1 MVTSFMF
8 VGCKDPE
15 PEPTPPAVNT
25 PNNGDTNTD
34 EGTTGGNESEAT
46 YTVKFYY
53 SDESSAGEDV
63 TGKKAGEEVT
73 LPTLTAKEG
82 KTFSGWYLTKTAE
95 GTAISSSLSGGKYAV
110 KAEDAKEGIIKLY
123 AVYIEN
129 SSAIE
134 VESISVSPATVSN
147 LQVGNTQQLTVSY
160 NPVDAN
166 VGNSVTYVSDATNVA
181 TVDANGLVKAI
192 TAGNAVI
199 TVTSG
204 NGKTATVNVTVVPKP
219 KVLVDVIL
227 GKTDDTT
234 FTATAKY
241 DDNTTE
247 EVTNTSSW
255 VSTDTS
261 VATVNNGVVEVVG
274 AGTTK
279 ISASY
284 TYNGAEQTSGE
295 ATIVVEEN
303 VGSSGDTDILVVYM
317 LSNYGEVQGGGYFY
331 AWKGDS
337 NPYGSWPGSKMTL
350 TSDSAAYYFVIEDSS
365 KIENLIINNNSK
377 QTGNMA
383 LPGTTGHWL
392 CYHNGTSWGWK
403 EYDGVLAD
411 VGGNDNPSDGT
422 FNVTVTMPEVSDD
435 NNGNNNDNPVVPDDP
450 VIPDDLVIPS
460 GTYRVHLYNCSW
472 ANANIYYYG
481 SGKQN
486 AAWPGVSMIS
496 ENNGWYYDMTE
507 TWVSAGSTSY
517 VFNNGSDQYPANGND
532 DEIPSGTNEAWFDF
546 SSKTWH
552 TSNPHKPTAP
562 SISISPDDGY
572 ISTSGSIKITINTGN
587 SAITD
592 ASVEVSGVSSA
603 IYDYDDFTNNSLTIS
618 VKNLTSEADKS
629 IYVNA
634 SVTNAIGTDT
644 DSVTYTTKGSANVEL
659 SGNWNE
665 LTIYQVMVS
674 SFQDGDP
681 SRGYQYAYGPS
692 SAIKGGD
699 LQGII
704 NAADYIKEL
713 GCNAIWMTP
722 IFNSNGEGHLDSTGY
737 FTYDYFNVDP
747 KFGTN
752 EKFRELVETYHEKGM
767 YVILDGV
774 FGHWGVNVAP
784 SPTGKT
790 PTRSNGQY
798 KACDYP
804 ASLEF
809 FKEVATYWIK
819 EYKIDGWRLDQ
830 CYQVGLGENALG
842 TMADNSGTNGHNY
855 WYEIRTAVE
864 QAAQEN
870 ANNGEEWGTLGY
882 MVGEHWRGDSATI
895 QNGSVIPGPNGIGY
909 GLKSCFDFP
918 SRYKLV
924 QNIAREEGNNTGNDF
939 GGALSYTYGTSTD
952 KGYYHPDG
960 YWPNLFFTNHDL
972 VRLGNLI
979 NWRFSETPSD
989 ANYFKRH
996 KVAMAVLAAYSGP
1009 ITIYYGDEWGAYV
1022 DGYTGPGA
1030 LGAYNDNCA
1039 RSTGKISGF
1048 TSAEQDCLNYA
1059 KSLMNMRSENEVL
1072 WNGDSST
1079 LVSQTSYYVGKKT
1092 LGSEEVIFI
1101 INNGTNSVSY
1111 NCSGTDMLTGQ
1122 TVSGSVTCD
1131 GLSARFIRLK

>member
-1 MVTSFMF
+1 MKKFWLLTLILSIIFTMTFTVFS
-8 VGCKDPE
+8 CKDPE
-15 PEPTPPAVNT
+15 IPQESTSGTETPEKP
-25 PNNGDTNTD
+25 GDTNKPET
-34 EGTTGGNESEAT
+34 T

-53 SDESSAGEDV
+53 EDESSAGEDV

-82 KTFSGWYLTKTAE
+82 KTFSGWYLTKTAT
-95 GTAISSSLSGGKYAV
+95 GNAVSSSLSGGKYTV
-110 KAEDAKEGIIKLY
+110 KATDAKEGIIKLY

-134 VESISVSPATVSN
+134 VVSISVNPSTVSN
-147 LQVGNTQQLTVSY
+147 LQVGSTQQLTVSY

-166 VGNSVTYVSDATNVA
+166 VGNSVTWKSSSESVA
-181 TVDANGLVKAI
+181 TVDGNGLVKAVA
-192 TAGNAVI
+192 AGNAVI
-199 TVTSG
+199 TVTSA

-219 KVLVDVIL
+219 KVLLSVEL
-227 GKTDDTT
+227 GKTNDTT

-241 DDNTTE
+241 DDSTTE

-255 VSTDTS
+255 ASTNTS

-274 AGTTK
+274 EGTTE

-284 TYNGAEQTSGE
+284 TYNGVTKETGS

-303 VGSSGDTDILVVYM
+303 VASSGEIDKLYFITTNQWSTASPRYAAYFFGNGEKWVDMKEHSTGVYVCDKPEGYPSVIFCRMNPSSTTNDWDSNNKWNQTVDLTIPTDKDTYKYDEGQWDKGTGQW
-317 LSNYGEVQGGGYFY
+317 LSTLTGNYG
-331 AWKGDS
+331 S
-337 NPYGSWPGSKMTL
+337 
-350 TSDSAAYYFVIEDSS
+350 
-365 KIENLIINNNSK
+365 
-377 QTGNMA
+377 
-383 LPGTTGHWL
+383 
-392 CYHNGTSWGWK
+392 
-403 EYDGVLAD
+403 
-411 VGGNDNPSDGT
+411 SDGT
-422 FNVTVTMPEVSDD
+422 FNVTVTMPEISDD
-435 NNGNNNDNPVVPDDP
+435 NNDDNNDDPVISDDP
-450 VIPDDLVIPS
+450 VIPNGLYIYVKAASTPTIWAWEANS
-460 GTYRVHLYNCSW
+460 GEALSENLGES
-472 ANANIYYYG
+472 
-481 SGKQN
+481 
-486 AAWPGVSMIS
+486 WPGNAMSTAIGM
-496 ENNGWYYDMTE
+496 NDPTGWYMKDFTE
-507 TWVSAGSTSY
+507 AGATGKNI
-517 VFNNGSDQYPANGND
+517 VFKLNGSDP
-532 DEIPSGTNEAWFDF
+532 EITGLNKTFWYDGTQCYDTDPTTPPE
-546 SSKTWH
+546 
-552 TSNPHKPTAP
+552 PTAP
-562 SISISPDDGY
+562 SVTINPATGY
-572 ISTSGSIKITINTGN
+572 ISTSGSIKITLNNGN
-587 SAITD
+587 STITD
-592 ASVEVSGVSSA
+592 ASVEVSGVA
-603 IYDYDDFTNNSLTIS
+603 NATYDYSDFTNNTLTIS
-618 VKNLTSEADKS
+618 VSNFTTEADKT
-629 IYVNA
+629 IYVDA
-634 SVTNAIGTDT
+634 SVTNAIGSDT

-774 FGHWGVNVAP
+774 FGHHKGTTAKSP
-784 SPTGKT
+784 SGKS
-790 PTRSNGQY
+790 PAGGSNPVR
-798 KACDYP
+798 YP
-804 ASLEF
+804 DSLDF
-809 FKEVATYWIK
+809 YKEVATYWIK

-830 CYQVGLGENALG
+830 CYQVGLGDKSPG
-842 TMADNSGTNGHNY
+842 DNCDTDGYNY

-864 QAAQEN
+864 QAAAEN
-870 ANNGEEWGTLGY
+870 ANNGEQWGTLGY
-882 MVGEHWRGDSATI
+882 MVGEHWNGDASII
-895 QNGSVIPGPNGIGY
+895 QEGSINPGKAPGY

-918 SRYKLV
+918 SRYKLI
-924 QNIAREEGNNTGNDF
+924 QNIAREEGTNTGNDF

-979 NWRFSETPSD
+979 NWRFSETPSS

-1048 TSAEQDCLNYA
+1048 TSGEQDCLNYA

-1079 LVSQTSYYVGKKT
+1079 LVSNSSYYVGKKT

-1131 GLSARFIRLK
+1131 GLSARFIRVK

>member
-110 KAEDAKEGIIKLY
+110 KAEDAIEKIIKLY

-134 VESISVSPATVSN
+134 VELISVSPSTVSN
-147 LQVGNTQQLTVSY
+147 LQVGNTLQLTVSY

-234 FTATAKY
+234 FTATAKF
-241 DDNTTE
+241 DDSTTLD
-247 EVTNTSSW
+247 VTDEANW
-255 VSTDTS
+255 ISTDTS
-261 VATVNNGVVEVVG
+261 VATVSLGNVEILE

-284 TYNGAEQTSGE
+284 TYEGAEQTSAE

-303 VGSSGDTDILVVYM
+303 VASSGEIDKLYFITTNQWSDASPRYAAYFFGNGEKWVDMKEHSTGVYVCDKPEGYPSVIFCRMNPSSTTNDWNSKWNQTDDLTIPTDKDTYKYDEGQWDKGPGQW
-317 LSNYGEVQGGGYFY
+317 LSTLTGNYG
-331 AWKGDS
+331 S
-337 NPYGSWPGSKMTL
+337 
-350 TSDSAAYYFVIEDSS
+350 
-365 KIENLIINNNSK
+365 
-377 QTGNMA
+377 
-383 LPGTTGHWL
+383 
-392 CYHNGTSWGWK
+392 
-403 EYDGVLAD
+403 
-411 VGGNDNPSDGT
+411 SDGT
-422 FNVTVTMPEVSDD
+422 FNVTVTMPGVQNPD
-435 NNGNNNDNPVVPDDP
+435 NP
-450 VIPDDLVIPS
+450 VIPDDPVIPS

-472 ANANIYYYG
+472 TNANIYYYG
-481 SGKQN
+481 SGKTN

-496 ENNGWYYDMTE
+496 ENGGWYYDMIE

-552 TSNPHKPTAP
+552 TTNPHKPTAP

-572 ISTSGSIKITINTGN
+572 ISTSGSIRVTINTGN

-634 SVTNAIGTDT
+634 SVTNAIGSDT

-681 SRGYQYAYGPS
+681 SRGYQNAYGPS

-774 FGHWGVNVAP
+774 FGHWGANVAP
-784 SPTGKT
+784 SPSGKT
-790 PTRSNGQY
+790 PTRSNGQN

-882 MVGEHWRGDSATI
+882 MVGEHWRGDAATI

-918 SRYKLV
+918 SRYKLI

-979 NWRFSETPSD
+979 NWRFSETPSS

-1131 GLSARFIRLK
+1131 GLSARFIRVK

>member
-1 MVTSFMF
+1 MIVSFVF

-15 PEPTPPAVNT
+15 IPQGPTGGTETPEKP
-25 PNNGDTNTD
+25 GDTNKPVTPDAD
-34 EGTTGGNESEAT
+34 EPVVT

-63 TGKKAGEEVT
+63 TGKKAGEVVT
-73 LPTLTAKEG
+73 LPTISEKAN
-82 KTFSGWYLTKTAE
+82 KTFSGWYLTKTAT
-95 GTAISSSLSGGKYAV
+95 GNAVSSSLSGGKYTV
-110 KAEDAKEGIIKLY
+110 KATDAKEGIIKLY

-134 VESISVSPATVSN
+134 VVSINVSPATVSN
-147 LQVGNTQQLTVSY
+147 LQVGSTQQLTVSY

-166 VGNSVTYVSDATNVA
+166 VGNSVTWKSSSESVA
-181 TVDANGLVKAI
+181 TVDGNGLVKAVS
-192 TAGNAVI
+192 AGNAVI
-199 TVTSG
+199 TVTSA
-204 NGKTATVNVTVVPKP
+204 NGKSTTVNVTVVPKP

-234 FTATAKY
+234 FTATAKF
-241 DDNTTE
+241 DDSTTLD
-247 EVTNTSSW
+247 VTDEANW
-255 VSTDTS
+255 ISTDTS
-261 VATVNNGVVEVVG
+261 VATVSLGNVEILE

-284 TYNGAEQTSGE
+284 TYEGAEQTSAE
-295 ATIVVEEN
+295 ATIVVEEIPTSSGEIDKLYFITTN
-303 VGSSGDTDILVVYM
+303 QWSDASPRYAAYFFGNGEKWVDMTEYSSGVYVCDKQEGFPSVIFCRMSPSVLDNNWNNKWNQTSDLTIPSDKDTYKYDDGQWDNGTGEWLSTLTGNYGSS
-317 LSNYGEVQGGGYFY
+317 EGG
-331 AWKGDS
+331 
-337 NPYGSWPGSKMTL
+337 
-350 TSDSAAYYFVIEDSS
+350 
-365 KIENLIINNNSK
+365 
-377 QTGNMA
+377 
-383 LPGTTGHWL
+383 
-392 CYHNGTSWGWK
+392 
-403 EYDGVLAD
+403 
-411 VGGNDNPSDGT
+411 

-450 VIPDDLVIPS
+450 VIS
-460 GTYRVHLYNCSW
+460 NGTYRVHLYNCSW

-481 SGKQN
+481 SGKTN

-496 ENNGWYYDMTE
+496 ENGGWYYDMTE

-552 TSNPHKPTAP
+552 TTNPHKPTAP

-572 ISTSGSIKITINTGN
+572 ISTSGTIRVTINTGN

-882 MVGEHWRGDSATI
+882 MVGEHWRGDAATI

-924 QNIAREEGNNTGNDF
+924 QNIAREEGDNTGNDF

-979 NWRFSETPSD
+979 NWRFSETPSS

-1131 GLSARFIRLK
+1131 GLSARFIRVK

>member
-8 VGCKDPE
+8 VGCNDPE

-95 GTAISSSLSGGKYAV
+95 GTAISSSLSGGKYTV

-134 VESISVSPATVSN
+134 VESISVSPVTVSN

-234 FTATAKY
+234 FTATAKF
-241 DDNTTE
+241 DDSTTLD
-247 EVTNTSSW
+247 VTDEANW
-255 VSTDTS
+255 ISTDTS
-261 VATVNNGVVEVVG
+261 VATVSLGNVEILE

-284 TYNGAEQTSGE
+284 TYEGAEQTSAE
-295 ATIVVEEN
+295 ATIVVEEIPTSSGEIDKLYFITTSQWSDASPRYAAYFFGN
-303 VGSSGDTDILVVYM
+303 GEKWVDMTEYSSGVYVCDKQEGFPSVIFCRMSPSVLDNNWNNKWNQTSDLTIPSDKDTYKYDDGQWDNGTGEWLSTLTGNYGSS
-317 LSNYGEVQGGGYFY
+317 EGG
-331 AWKGDS
+331 
-337 NPYGSWPGSKMTL
+337 
-350 TSDSAAYYFVIEDSS
+350 
-365 KIENLIINNNSK
+365 
-377 QTGNMA
+377 
-383 LPGTTGHWL
+383 
-392 CYHNGTSWGWK
+392 
-403 EYDGVLAD
+403 
-411 VGGNDNPSDGT
+411 

-435 NNGNNNDNPVVPDDP
+435 NNGNNNDNPVIPDDP
-450 VIPDDLVIPS
+450 VIPS

-481 SGKQN
+481 SGKTN

-552 TSNPHKPTAP
+552 TTNPHKPTAP
-562 SISISPDDGY
+562 SILISPDDGY
-572 ISTSGSIKITINTGN
+572 ISTSGSIRVTINTGN

-629 IYVNA
+629 IYVSA
-634 SVTNAIGTDT
+634 SVTNAIGSDT
-644 DSVTYTTKGSANVEL
+644 DSVTYTTKGSVNVEL

-774 FGHWGVNVAP
+774 FGHWGANVAP

-882 MVGEHWRGDSATI
+882 MVGEHWRGDAATI

-979 NWRFSETPSD
+979 NWRFSETPSS

-1022 DGYTGPGA
+1022 DGYTKDGA
-1030 LGAYNDNCA
+1030 LGANNDNCA

-1131 GLSARFIRLK
+1131 GLSARFIRVK